1 MIQNIDMNDIDS
13 IENVMIVPDNF
24 VKYEELEA
32 NEGIIKDQYIYF
44 NNMGVDLICNI
55 DKLFIPDIFYNMLEF
70 VNETYL
76 SITDYDTS
84 IILPRRLLETG
95 QLIYDFICIDCY
107 NTIIPNFL
115 NHINC
120 DSLDT
125 FEHVIQ
131 YKYKGDYALIK
142 ANLVKTIK
150 TIIDELLKLQR
161 IDSSVQADTMYQ
173 KLLFK
178 YSYYMELVDFGDTEP
193 FVNNYIKPLLLKNID
208 SILWRIA

>member
-1 MIQNIDMNDIDS
+1 MIQNVDMNDIDS
-13 IENVMIVPDNF
+13 IENVMIVPNNF

-32 NEGIIKDQYIYF
+32 SENIIKEQYVYF
-44 NNMGVDLICNI
+44 NNMGVDLISNI

-84 IILPRRLLETG
+84 IILPQRLLEIG
-95 QLIYDFICIDCY
+95 HLVYDFVCVDCY

-120 DSLDT
+120 NSLDT
-125 FEHVIQ
+125 FDHIIQ
-131 YKYKGDYALIK
+131 YKYRGDYALIK

-161 IDSSVQADTMYQ
+161 IDSSVQTDMMYQ

-178 YSYYMELVDFGDTEP
+178 YTYYMELVDFGDTEM
-193 FVNNYIKPLLLKNID
+193 FINNYVKPLLLKNID
-208 SILWRIA
+208 SILWRIM